1 MNGNIYIP
9 HINASNSGSSALTTI
24 LSLQKDA
31 KKKLHRR
38 KQQYISHTA
47 NKNRKKTNADHL
59 ETEIKYFVFI

>member
-1 MNGNIYIP
+1 MGTSTSLISTHQIVEAVP
-9 HINASNSGSSALTTI
+9 SL
-24 LSLQKDA
+24 LSYHF
-31 KKKLHRR
+31 KKMLKKNLHRR